1 MFFFVVVLMGGF
13 LGLIDFNG
21 IFIKWCI
28 IMKKTSLLLLSMM
41 GLGSSMLA
49 GPSQVT
55 VEFKDLT
62 KKSFVLAESPTFQYK
77 NDSLVI
83 NGSASTTYSF
93 GQVKKYYFE
102 DGELSK
108 LSSVEANEVRVTYL
122 DNQHVQIE
130 GLKENSQV
138 ALFSVLGQMIEKKI
152 SQSGEVIQLTLPN
165 TKGVYILKINE
176 QIVKLIKE

>member
-13 LGLIDFNG
+13 WGLIDFNG

-138 ALFSVLGQMIEKKI
+138 ALFSVLGQLIEKKT

-176 QIVKLIKE
+176 QTVKLIKE